1 MTGDIARIVPS
12 GWFVMKG
19 SRSGPSLTRRLS
31 VATACTIIFALA
43 LSIDTK
49 AQSATHSG
57 SDHPSWAASSPSWQS
72 LAGGHMEFEVA
83 SVMPSGHGSSAG
95 ANMSMNTGDYL
106 KPTGGLF
113 TANLP
118 LVTYI
123 AFAYKLSLDHEQ
135 GKLLLDS
142 LPKWASTQMF
152 AVHARASSGNPT
164 KDQYRLM
171 MQSLLRNRFKLVSH
185 LEQRNVPVFALAV
198 VKPGTLGPNLR
209 LHRNGPP
216 CNVPASE
223 DGSVPLPDS
232 VTPAGGSDS
241 FPINCG
247 SFNLLV
253 RPNNMV
259 LTGSRDATMAA
270 LATWL
275 SGLGPADLER
285 PVVDQ
290 TGLDGRF
297 DFSLKWA
304 FISPG
309 SSPSDTA
316 NPPEFMGLTFK
327 RALNEQLGLKLKP
340 TIAPLDLFVV
350 DRIETPSP
358 N

>member
-1 MTGDIARIVPS
+1 
-12 GWFVMKG
+12 MKG
-19 SRSGPSLTRRLS
+19 SLNGLSLTRRLYI
-31 VATACTIIFALA
+31 ATACTTILALA
-43 LSIDTK
+43 WSSDVK
-49 AQSATHSG
+49 AQSTANSG
-57 SDHPSWAASSPSWQS
+57 SAHPSQVSSSPSWQS
-72 LAGGHMEFEVA
+72 VAGGHLEFEVA
-83 SVMPSGHGSSAG
+83 SVRPSSPGGSPG

-142 LPKWASTQMF
+142 LPKWAATQMF

-171 MQSLLRNRFKLVSH
+171 MQSLLANRFKLVAH
-185 LEQRNVPVFALAV
+185 LEQRKVPVFALAL
-198 VKPGTLGPNLR
+198 VKPGILGPNLR
-209 LHRNGPP
+209 LHSNGPP

-223 DGSVPLPDS
+223 NGSVPLSDS
-232 VTPAGGSDS
+232 GTPASDS
-241 FPINCG
+241 FPFNCG

-259 LTGSRDATMAA
+259 LTGSRDVTMAA
-270 LATWL
+270 LSMWF

-304 FISPG
+304 FVPPG

-316 NPPEFMGLTFK
+316 NQPEFMGLTFR
-327 RALNEQLGLKLKP
+327 RALNVQLGLNLKP
-340 TIAPLDLFVV
+340 TIAPLNLFVV
-350 DRIETPSP
+350 NHIETPSP

>member
-1 MTGDIARIVPS
+1 
-12 GWFVMKG
+12 MKG
-19 SRSGPSLTRRLS
+19 SLNRLGLARRLYL
-31 VATACTIIFALA
+31 ATACSTIFWLA
-43 LSIDTK
+43 CRTDLQ
-49 AQSATHSG
+49 AQSTGNSA
-57 SDHPSWAASSPSWQS
+57 SDPPTQVSSSPSWQS
-72 LAGGHMEFEVA
+72 LAGGHLEFEVA
-83 SVMPSGHGSSAG
+83 SVKPSEPGSSPG

-142 LPKWASTQMF
+142 LPKWAATQMF
-152 AVHARASSGNPT
+152 AVRARASSGNPT

-171 MQSLLRNRFKLVSH
+171 MQSLLAGRFQLVSH
-185 LEQRNVPVFALAV
+185 MERRRVPVFALALV
-198 VKPGTLGPNLR
+198 LPGTPGPNLR
-209 LHRNGPP
+209 LHSKGPP

-223 DGSVPLPDS
+223 NGSVPLPDS
-232 VTPAGGSDS
+232 GTPTGGSDS
-241 FPINCG
+241 FPFNCG

-259 LTGSRDATMAA
+259 LTGSRDETMAA
-270 LATWL
+270 LALWL
-275 SGLGPADLER
+275 SGLGAADLGR

-297 DFSLKWA
+297 DFSLKWG
-304 FISPG
+304 FVPPG
-309 SSPSDTA
+309 SSASSAADQS
-316 NPPEFMGLTFK
+316 EFTGLTFN
-327 RALNEQLGLKLKP
+327 RALKEQLGLNLKP
-340 TIAPLDLFVV
+340 TIAPVSFFVV
-350 DRIETPSP
+350 DHVETPSP

>member
-1 MTGDIARIVPS
+1 
-12 GWFVMKG
+12 MKG
-19 SRSGPSLTRRLS
+19 SLNRPGLVRRLYL
-31 VATACTIIFALA
+31 ATACSALFWLA
-43 LSIDTK
+43 WKTDLK
-49 AQSATHSG
+49 AQSAVNSA
-57 SDHPSWAASSPSWQS
+57 SDHPIQVASSPSWQ
-72 LAGGHMEFEVA
+72 AAVGGHLEFEVA
-83 SVMPSGHGSSAG
+83 SVKLSEPGSSPG

-106 KPTGGLF
+106 NPTGGLF
-113 TANLP
+113 SGNLP

-135 GKLLLDS
+135 EKLLLDS
-142 LPKWASTQMF
+142 LPKWAATQKF

-171 MQSLLRNRFKLVSH
+171 MQSLLANRFKLLSH
-185 LEQRNVPVFALAV
+185 LEQRKVPVFALIL
-198 VKPGTLGPNLR
+198 VKTGTPGPNLR
-209 LHRNGPP
+209 LHSSGPP

-223 DGSVPLPDS
+223 NGSVPLSDS
-232 VTPAGGSDS
+232 GTPAGGSDS
-241 FPINCG
+241 FPFNCG

-259 LTGSRDATMAA
+259 LTGSRDVTTAA
-270 LATWL
+270 LAIWL

-297 DFSLKWA
+297 DVSLKWT
-304 FISPG
+304 FVPPG

-316 NPPEFMGLTFK
+316 NQPEFMGLTFK
-327 RALNEQLGLKLKP
+327 RALNEQLGLNLKP
-340 TIAPLDLFVV
+340 TMAPLYFFLV
-350 DRIETPSP
+350 DHVEMPSP